1 LYPHG
6 QRGFFYEKNKI
17 LKKSD
22 IENWGNSQLNNKP
35 ILDVKEIPKP
45 FQWITLSLQHLFAMF
60 GATILVPYLVG
71 LDPAIA
77 LISSGLGTLAFLL
90 ITKFQVPAYLG
101 SSFAFIGPVI
111 AAKAAGGPGG
121 AMVGTFLAGLVYGIV
136 ALIISKAGHR
146 WIMNLLPPIVVGPVI
161 IVIGLALSGTAVNMA
176 MNNPA
181 TGKYSLLHFSAALVT
196 LAATII
202 FSIYAKK
209 MLSMI
214 PILAGIIVGY
224 IYALLVGIVDF
235 NPVLAAKWFE
245 MPQFIIPF
253 VSYKVTLT
261 WDLVLLMVPVAIVTL
276 SEHIGHQLVL
286 SKVVGRD
293 YIKEPGLHRSI
304 LGDGT
309 ATIISALIGGPAKTT
324 YGENI
329 GVLAIT
335 RVYSVYVI
343 AGAAVFA
350 IIFGFIGKITAL
362 IGTIPT
368 PVMGGV
374 SILLF
379 GIIASSGL
387 RMLVDSKIDFGNKR
401 NLVISSVIL
410 VIGIGGAVIKV
421 SESLQIQGMALAAIC
436 GVLLNLIL
444 PGKEPYENM
453 LEENESSDKQKTA

>member
-1 LYPHG
+1 
-6 QRGFFYEKNKI
+6 
-17 LKKSD
+17 
-22 IENWGNSQLNNKP
+22 
-35 ILDVKEIPKP
+35 
-45 FQWITLSLQHLFAMF
+45 
-60 GATILVPYLVG
+60 
-71 LDPAIA
+71 
-77 LISSGLGTLAFLL
+77 
-90 ITKFQVPAYLG
+90 
-101 SSFAFIGPVI
+101 
-111 AAKAAGGPGG
+111 
-121 AMVGTFLAGLVYGIV
+121 
-136 ALIISKAGHR
+136 
-146 WIMNLLPPIVVGPVI
+146 LLPPIVVGPVI
-161 IVIGLALSGTAVNMA
+161 VVIGLALSGTAVGMA

-181 TGKYSLLHFSAALVT
+181 GKYSMLHFSVALVT

-202 FSIYAKK
+202 FSIYLKG
-209 MLSMI
+209 MLSII
-214 PILAGIIVGY
+214 PILAGIVIGY
-224 IYALLVGIVDF
+224 IYALIVGIVDF
-235 NPVLAAKWFE
+235 QPVLKAHWLE

-253 VSYKVTLT
+253 VSYKVKFT
-261 WDLVLLMVPVAIVTL
+261 WNLVALMVPVAVVTL

-309 ATIISALIGGPAKTT
+309 ATIISALLGGPPKTT

-350 IIFGFIGKITAL
+350 TIFGFIGKITAL
-362 IGTIPT
+362 ISTIPT

-387 RMLVDSKIDFGNKR
+387 RMLVDSKIDFGDKR

-410 VIGIGGAVIKV
+410 VIGIGGAIVKLPFNI
-421 SESLQIQGMALAAIC
+421 QIQGMALAAIC

-444 PGKEPYENM
+444 PGKPISDENM
-453 LEENESSDKQKTA
+453 FEAEVTNEPKKTA